1 MAKGKPLMVESIEL
15 PVAGAR
21 GVAIGRM
28 EDGRALMAK
37 GAVPGDTAKVR
48 ITKKKKSHW
57 MGEVV
62 EVLQPSSDRVAPQ
75 CAHFQLCGGCV
86 WQNMQYDA
94 QLRWKAQEVRENLR
108 RLGGVE
114 VEEELPIIP
123 SQETFY
129 YRNKLEYSFTAERWL
144 DAAEVASNEEIAD
157 RRACGFH
164 IPGRWDR
171 VFEVHHCWLQPEPSN
186 AIRNSISAWSLQ
198 HNWTFYHPRERK
210 GWLRSMMIRN
220 TLDGQF
226 MVMIQTGHREEKARA
241 ILTENLL
248 EHFPQIRSLY
258 FAVNDKANDSLYHLD
273 MELVAGEAG
282 LVEEMPAYAGG
293 KPLQFRIGPK
303 SFYQTNPKQ
312 ASNLYRVALDWAEV
326 NENSL
331 VYDLYT
337 GTGTIALYLAQKAG
351 KVVGIEGV
359 PEAVV
364 DAEQNAR
371 ENGVHNVSFFAGD
384 MRKVLNSDFV
394 QANGQP
400 DVVVTDPPREGMHP
414 DVVQSLIALAA
425 PRIVYVSCNSA
436 TQARDLALM
445 KDHYRVVKSR
455 AVDMF
460 PHTAH
465 VENVVLLQHR

>member
-1 MAKGKPLMVESIEL
+1 
-15 PVAGAR
+15 
-21 GVAIGRM
+21 
-28 EDGRALMAK
+28 
-37 GAVPGDTAKVR
+37 
-48 ITKKKKSHW
+48 
-57 MGEVV
+57 
-62 EVLQPSSDRVAPQ
+62 
-75 CAHFQLCGGCV
+75 
-86 WQNMQYDA
+86 
-94 QLRWKAQEVRENLR
+94 
-108 RLGGVE
+108 
-114 VEEELPIIP
+114 
-123 SQETFY
+123 
-129 YRNKLEYSFTAERWL
+129 
-144 DAAEVASNEEIAD
+144 
-157 RRACGFH
+157 
-164 IPGRWDR
+164 
-171 VFEVHHCWLQPEPSN
+171 
-186 AIRNSISAWSLQ
+186 
-198 HNWTFYHPRERK
+198 
-210 GWLRSMMIRN
+210 
-220 TLDGQF
+220 
-226 MVMIQTGHREEKARA
+226 
-241 ILTENLL
+241 
-248 EHFPQIRSLY
+248 
-258 FAVNDKANDSLYHLD
+258 VNDKANDSLYHLD